1 MYIKRAMEE
10 TIRRTAKSFKA
21 VLLTGARQ
29 VGKSTLL
36 AHLFPEREY
45 ATFDDPVLLEQA
57 RSEPGLFFQNH
68 PAPLTLDEVQ
78 YIQELFPYI
87 KIECD
92 RSEENGRF
100 MLTGSQSF
108 HLMRRVSESLAG
120 RIAVL
125 ELGGLSLREL
135 LGADFARPFIPTRE
149 YIGERTKSPHEC
161 GDLWRVIHRGSYP
174 ALCEADVDW
183 TTYYASYVRTYIER
197 DINDLMK
204 VKDELKFTRFL
215 SAMAARTGQLL
226 NYSKVA
232 EQADVTPAT
241 AKEWTS
247 LLETSGIIYLLY
259 PFSNSSLK
267 RIIKTPKLYF
277 RDTGL
282 VCYLTRYPSPDVA
295 MNGAMSGELFETFV
309 VSEVL
314 KSYTNA
320 GLDPRMYLSYYRGRD
335 KSRERE
341 IDLLIEQGD
350 MIWPVEIKLS
360 ANPRLDMTNAFDV
373 LDAIPGKKRGTG
385 TILCRYP
392 SPLWLND
399 RTVSLPV
406 GYV

>member
-1 MYIKRAMEE
+1 MEE
-10 TIRRTAKSFKA
+10 AISRAAKSFKA

-36 AHLFPEREY
+36 EHLFPDREY

-57 RSEPGLFFQNH
+57 RREPGVFFQNH

-87 KIECD
+87 KMECD
-92 RSEENGRF
+92 RSQERGLF

-120 RIAVL
+120 RIAVM
-125 ELGGLSLREL
+125 ELSGLSLREL
-135 LGADFARPFIPTRE
+135 LGVGFSRPFVPTRD
-149 YIGERTKSPHEC
+149 YIDERGKEKTEVSRLWDIIFRGGYPGLYET
-161 GDLWRVIHRGSYP
+161 DL
-174 ALCEADVDW
+174 DW
-183 TTYYASYVRTYIER
+183 GTFYASYAQTYINR

-204 VKDELKFTRFL
+204 VKDHLKFTRFL
-215 SAMAARTGQLL
+215 TAMAARTGQLL

-232 EQADVTPAT
+232 EQADVTAAT

-247 LLETSGIIYLLY
+247 LLETSGIIYLLS
-259 PFSNSSLK
+259 PFSNSALN
-267 RIIKTPKLYF
+267 RAVKTPKLYF

-282 VCYLTRYPSPDVA
+282 VCFLTRYPSPEVA
-295 MNGAMSGELFETFV
+295 MNGAMAGELFETFV

-335 KSRERE
+335 KGRERE

-350 MIWPVEIKLS
+350 MIWPVEIKMS

-373 LDAIPGKKRGTG
+373 LDSIPGKKRGEG
-385 TILCRYP
+385 TLLCRYEK
-392 SPLWLND
+392 PLWLNE
-399 RTVSLPV
+399 RTVALPV